1 MTFARLAELIDPDV
15 TRNVPVAQIAGLLDA
30 DLGRMV
36 DREACGEG
44 AVMDERK
51 AVRVEA

>member
-15 TRNVPVAQIAGLLDA
+15 TRNVPVSKIAGLLDA

-36 DREACGEG
+36 DSEAL
-44 AVMDERK
+44 MDERK